1 MNDLGGSRN
10 GVETAKAI
18 IEVYEKII
26 NQAHQ
31 QGIKVFGATIT
42 PFKKSFYENPTRL
55 EGRNYLNQWVRTTT
69 MLDGVIDFDAAVRNP
84 DDPEV
89 MQERFLFENDWLH
102 FNALGYE
109 TMGNAIPL
117 ELF

>member
-1 MNDLGGSRN
+1 
-10 GVETAKAI
+10 
-18 IEVYEKII
+18 
-26 NQAHQ
+26 
-31 QGIKVFGATIT
+31 
-42 PFKKSFYENPTRL
+42 
-55 EGRNYLNQWVRTTT
+55 